1 MLTNFDSA
9 ELLGNYTQV
18 KTCIYKGETY
28 SVRDNGAVL
37 RHKPECKPKPR
48 PLDEKWTFGKKD
60 LNTVYAH
67 WFSSG
72 AYHCGN
78 SVPW

>member
-48 PLDEKWTFGKKD
+48 PLE
-60 LNTVYAH
+60 
-67 WFSSG
+67 
-72 AYHCGN
+72 
-78 SVPW
+78 